1 MADDDFAAG
10 VNYVCD
16 GSPVCR
22 EQQRLYVRHASM
34 ERLYSAP
41 DERLQPMALAWDAV
55 HFIVGVHGDEWFL
68 VMTED
73 GRVGYVRQACFW
85 PGNG

>member
-16 GSPVCR
+16 GSLPVGSSNG
-22 EQQRLYVRHASM
+22 YVRHASM

-41 DERLQPMALAWDAV
+41 DERSQPMALAWDAV